1 MNMYRPTQTTA
12 DPLIPPKGGSSA
24 DKSISKNRLC
34 MYLADLQLSTDQYTE
49 EGQTEWH
56 LLEHLINTIKNW

>member
-1 MNMYRPTQTTA
+1 MYRPTQTTA
-12 DPLIPPKGGSSA
+12 DPTIPPKGGSSA

-34 MYLADLQLSTDQYTE
+34 MYLADLQLSTDSYTV